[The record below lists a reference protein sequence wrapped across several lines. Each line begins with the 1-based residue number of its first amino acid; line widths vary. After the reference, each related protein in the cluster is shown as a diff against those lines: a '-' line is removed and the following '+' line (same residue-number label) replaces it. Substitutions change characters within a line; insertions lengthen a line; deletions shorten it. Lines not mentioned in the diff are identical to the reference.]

1 MVYRWTDCPVLA
13 GLDLGDYASDA
24 VQSESGSSQEL
35 MSRYYIGIRGAWNKD
50 SAGLLEGG
58 EELWNKLTAG
68 AVSTATA
75 EG

>member
-1 MVYRWTDCPVLA
+1 M
-13 GLDLGDYASDA
+13 
-24 VQSESGSSQEL
+24 QSESGSSQEL

-50 SAGLLEGG
+50 SADLLEGG

-68 AVSTATA
+68 AVSTVTE